1 MRGKFRFLWLFAPFV
16 ILGDA
21 LSSTGATGTAAVAA
35 DTVQVEELA
44 QDDAGE
50 ASAAP
55 APLSRAPDA
64 RRFTKLVEAACRA
77 SGVDEALVH
86 AVILAESSYDP
97 NAVSI
102 AGASGLM
109 QLTPETAKRH
119 GVRDL
124 FDPADNIR
132 GGVLHLKQLL
142 ALFDGDVELAVA
154 AYNAGEN
161 AVIRAGYRIP
171 PYAETKRF
179 VPRVIGHYRRFQLQQ
194 G

>member
-1 MRGKFRFLWLFAPFV
+1 MRGKFRFLWVLAPFA

-21 LSSTGATGTAAVAA
+21 LSTSPTGTATVAA
-35 DTVQVEELA
+35 DEVQVEELA
-44 QDDAGE
+44 QDPAGDV
-50 ASAAP
+50 P
-55 APLSRAPDA
+55 AVPQPPPQAPDA

-119 GVRDL
+119 GVRDP

-132 GGVLHLKQLL
+132 GGVMHLKQLL

-171 PYAETKRF
+171 PYAETERF
-179 VPRVIGHYRRFQLQQ
+179 VPRVIGFYRRFQLRQ

>member
-1 MRGKFRFLWLFAPFV
+1 MGGKLRFLWVLAPLA

-21 LSSTGATGTAAVAA
+21 FSTDVTGTATVAA
-35 DTVQVEELA
+35 EVVPLEQPA
-44 QDDAGE
+44 RDDVGE
-50 ASAAP
+50 APAVP
-55 APLSRAPDA
+55 APRPPLPDM
-64 RRFTKLVEAACRA
+64 RRFAKLVEAACRA
-77 SGVDEALVH
+77 HGVDEALVH

-109 QLTPETAKRH
+109 QLMPQTAKRH

-132 GGVLHLKQLL
+132 GGVKHLKQLL

-161 AVIRAGYRIP
+161 AVIRAGYRVP
-171 PYAETKRF
+171 PYPQTEAY
-179 VPRVIGHYRRFQLQQ
+179 VPKVIGHYRRFQMRQ

>member
-1 MRGKFRFLWLFAPFV
+1 MRGTFKVLWVLAPFV

-21 LSSTGATGTAAVAA
+21 LSTNATQAATVAEA
-35 DTVQVEELA
+35 VQVEQLA
-44 QDDAGE
+44 QGDAGE
-50 ASAAP
+50 ASAVP
-55 APLSRAPDA
+55 APLPPAPDT
-64 RRFTKLVEAACRA
+64 RRFAKLVEAACRA

-97 NAVSI
+97 NAVST
-102 AGASGLM
+102 AGAAGLM

-119 GVRDL
+119 GVRDP

-132 GGVLHLKQLL
+132 GGVKHLKGLL
-142 ALFDGDVELAVA
+142 ALFDGDVELAIA

-171 PYAETKRF
+171 PYAETERF
-179 VPRVIGHYRRFQLQQ
+179 VPRVIGHYRRFQLRQ